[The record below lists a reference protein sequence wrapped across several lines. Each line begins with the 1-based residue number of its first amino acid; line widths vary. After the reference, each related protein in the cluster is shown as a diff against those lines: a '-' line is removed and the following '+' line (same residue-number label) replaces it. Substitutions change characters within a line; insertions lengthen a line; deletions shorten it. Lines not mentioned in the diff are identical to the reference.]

1 MRARPGPRHPLPI
14 GRILQRST
22 RRTVLVAAAAAAAL
36 GLGAVPAAAQG
47 PEAPTPLAIPEPTG
61 AYATGTTAIHL
72 VDEDRADV
80 WVPAERRELMV
91 TMWYPTAD
99 DGPTAPY
106 MTAEESALFGAQLGI
121 PADLLAQVQTNSV
134 PGAEPLADDGS
145 LPLVVL
151 SPGFSFPRATLT
163 GLAEELASQGY
174 AVAAVG
180 HNYEAPISF
189 PDRTTECITCEDDI
203 DGDTLVP
210 NRAADLDFVVEELE
224 AGAWDGADRIDFDRI
239 AVGGH
244 SIGGAS
250 AHRTLAD
257 YERFDAGFNLDG
269 TFFALDPKPVREPF
283 LMVGAEAHGQPGEDD
298 SWDKAWKKLRGWK
311 RWITVD
317 GTGHS
322 AMTDLAPLAEQAGLN
337 EDATDG
343 FRSSDIA
350 RTYVTAFL
358 DAHLRCED
366 EPVLDGPSAEWPE
379 VEFHNP

>member
-1 MRARPGPRHPLPI
+1 
-14 GRILQRST
+14 LQRST
-22 RRTVLVAAAAAAAL
+22 RRTLIGLTAAAVAVGA
-36 GLGAVPAAAQG
+36 GAVPAAAQ
-47 PEAPTPLAIPEPTG
+47 EAPALAIPEPTG
-61 AYATGTTAIHL
+61 QYATGTTTLHL

-80 WVPAERRELMV
+80 WVPTEDRELMV
-91 TMWYPTAD
+91 TLWYPTAD
-99 DGPTAPY
+99 EGPAAPY
-106 MTAEESALFGAQLGI
+106 MTAEESALFGAQLNVPG
-121 PADLLAQVQTNSV
+121 DLLAGVAANSV
-134 PGAEPLADDGS
+134 QDAEPLADDGS

-189 PDRTTECITCEDDI
+189 PDRTTECLTCEQEDLDT
-203 DGDTLVP
+203 DTLVP
-210 NRAADLDFVVEELE
+210 NRAEDLSFVLDELTG
-224 AGAWDGADRIDFDRI
+224 GAWEDSGVIDEHRI

-250 AHRTLAD
+250 AHRALAND
-257 YERFDAGFNLDG
+257 DRFDAGFNLDG
-269 TFFALDPKPVREPF
+269 TFFALDPHQVRDPF
-283 LMVGAEAHGQPGEDD
+283 LMVGAEVHGQPGEDD

-337 EDATDG
+337 QDETDG
-343 FRSSDIA
+343 LRSSDIA

-358 DAHLRCED
+358 DEHLRCED

-379 VEFHNP
+379 VDFHNP